1 MTMSRDSRDPRIPH
15 PVAIRRCADYDPDT
29 VHAAVSRTVDL
40 LGGIDRYV
48 RPGSTV
54 LLKPNLLF
62 GAAPERAVT
71 THPAVL
77 TAVGTLLADQGCR
90 VIIADSP
97 GAGTPY
103 TPRALRRA
111 YQDAGYDR
119 VAREIGAE
127 LATGTESRMVAFP
140 EGQVMKQFPVI
151 TPALEADAVVNVCKL
166 KTHVFTTLSA
176 GTKNLF
182 GLVPG
187 YQKPAFHARFPD
199 PDDFSEMLVDL
210 AGLVRPALSIADGVI
225 AMGGD
230 GPMSGIPSSLGY
242 VLASPSPHPLD
253 VVAARLMGMD
263 PGRIPVVTAAFRR
276 GLTDPDMAAMSIRG
290 DPLPDRGSHP
300 PHPAGYVSGRPRSA
314 SFRVRMARS
323 LGWMYTHYP
332 AIHAASCTACGRCVR
347 SCPRQAIE
355 LRDGVPH
362 ITYRRCIRCYCC
374 HEMCPSGTISL
385 KRPLAGRLV
394 SRFVG

>member
-1 MTMSRDSRDPRIPH
+1 MTWDSRDLRIPH
-15 PVAIRRCADYDPDT
+15 QVATRRCVDYDPDT
-29 VHAAVSRTVDL
+29 VNAAVSGTVDL

-62 GAAPERAVT
+62 GTAPERAVT

-77 TAVGTLLADQGCR
+77 TAVGTLLADEGCR

-103 TPRALRRA
+103 TPRALRKA

-127 LATGTESRMVAFP
+127 LATGTEYRMVSFP
-140 EGQVMKQFPVI
+140 DGQVMKQFPVI
-151 TPALEADAVVNVCKL
+151 APALDADAVVNVCKL

-176 GTKNLF
+176 ATKNLF

-187 YQKPAFHARFPD
+187 YEKPAFHTRFPD
-199 PDDFSEMLVDL
+199 PDTFSEMLVDL
-210 AGLVRPALSIADGVI
+210 AGLVQPALSLADGVI

-230 GPMSGIPSSLGY
+230 GPMSGVPSPIGY
-242 VLASPSPHPLD
+242 IIASPSPYPLD
-253 VVAARLMGMD
+253 VAAARLMGMD
-263 PGRIPVVTAAFRR
+263 PGRIGVVTAARRR
-276 GLTDPDMAAMSIRG
+276 GLIDPETAALSIRG
-290 DPLPDRGSHP
+290 DPLPEPGSHP
-300 PHPAGYVSGRPRSA
+300 PYPTGYASGRPGSRS
-314 SFRVRMARS
+314 FLIRVARS
-323 LGWMYTHYP
+323 LGWMYTLYP
-332 AIHAASCTACGRCVR
+332 VIHEDPCIRCGRCVR

-355 LRDGVPH
+355 MRYGVPH
-362 ITYRRCIRCYCC
+362 IAYRDCIRCYCC
-374 HEMCPSGTISL
+374 HEMCPAGAISL
-385 KRPLAGRLV
+385 RRPLLGRAV